1 MREYAESDPSRPDD
15 APLTRNR
22 VPCRVT
28 MASRRL
34 SQPPIADSVDA
45 VALFEEGRTTF
56 EGMFR
61 LERLVAA
68 SQYRALFV
76 ARHAV
81 LKRRVALRVHLDP
94 HGEGRAW
101 FERETELLARIDH
114 PGIRPIHSAGYREG
128 WAYRVSKWM
137 EGESLE
143 DAMVRG
149 PRPLPDVLQIARDL
163 ASALDYAHSEGIV
176 IRRIAPTAL
185 MLTRARR
192 AIITDMRWANHLTDV
207 ASPEPADESRAF
219 MAPETREGGAGEP
232 GADVYTAG
240 ALLYYA
246 TTGREP
252 ALDPADIEPPRALRA
267 ACPRA
272 LERVMLHALRPR
284 PETRYLTAAEMGA
297 DLLSE
302 IGDFELQTSV
312 EPAVDGSENP
322 AAWER
327 QLRRALGDQY
337 ELLSELGSGG
347 FGRVYRVR
355 DLSLEREVALKVLH
369 PWLTTDPAV
378 IERFRREARLAA
390 QIRHPSIVDVHGIG
404 GRAGLLWYTMA
415 YVPGENLDQLVER
428 AGPLPID
435 RARHLLEQSL
445 SGLAHAHQLGLV
457 HRDIKP
463 ANILIELPSWE
474 AQITDFGLA
483 LAFEG
488 MRTDGRS
495 PSRSG
500 TPEFAAPEQL
510 LGEPVDV
517 RADIYSLAVV
527 AIFAL
532 TGRSP
537 FGGGPVE
544 SIVAR
549 QAAGQLPD
557 LRTARPGL
565 PRRLRN
571 VLTRAASRDPN
582 DRYASAQAFREAVRT
597 AGPLRERLIPSW
609 LRTAFLAP
617 TRAP

>member
-1 MREYAESDPSRPDD
+1 MQDLTRGYQTD
-15 APLTRNR
+15 APLARNH
-22 VPCRVT
+22 VPCRVS
-28 MASRRL
+28 MVSRGL
-34 SQPPIADSVDA
+34 SQPPIANSVDA
-45 VALFEEGRTTF
+45 VALFEAARSAF

-68 SQYRALFV
+68 NQYRALFV

-81 LKRRVALRVHLDP
+81 LKRQVALRVHLDP

-114 PGIRPIHSAGYREG
+114 PGVRPIHSAGYREG
-128 WAYRVSKWM
+128 WAYRVSKWID
-137 EGESLE
+137 GESLE
-143 DAMVRG
+143 DAMARG

-163 ASALDYAHSEGIV
+163 SSALDYAHSEGIV

-192 AIITDMRWANHLTDV
+192 AIITDMRWANQLMDV
-207 ASPEPADESRAF
+207 ASPEPVEEFRAF
-219 MAPETREGGAGEP
+219 MAPETREGGVGDP
-232 GADVYTAG
+232 GADVYTTG

-252 ALDPADIEPPRALRA
+252 ALDSADIEPPRALRA

-272 LERVMLHALRPR
+272 LERVILHALRRR

-312 EPAVDGSENP
+312 EPAVGGTETP
-322 AAWER
+322 AEWER

-337 ELLSELGSGG
+337 ELLGELGSGG

-390 QIRHPSIVDVHGIG
+390 QVRHPHIVEVHGIG
-404 GRAGLLWYTMA
+404 GRGGLLWYTMA

-428 AGPLPID
+428 AGPLPTD
-435 RARHLLEQSL
+435 RALHLLDQSL
-445 SGLAHAHQLGLV
+445 SGLAHAHRLGLV
-457 HRDIKP
+457 HRDLKP
-463 ANILIELPSWE
+463 ANILIELPSWDT
-474 AQITDFGLA
+474 QITDFGLA

-488 MRTDGRS
+488 MLPDGRS

-500 TPEFAAPEQL
+500 TPAFAAPEQL

-537 FGGGPVE
+537 FAGGSVE

-549 QAAGQLPD
+549 QAAGLLPD
-557 LRTARPGL
+557 LRAARPGL

-571 VLTRAASRDPN
+571 ALVRAASRDPE
-582 DRYASAQAFREAVRT
+582 DRFATAGAFREAVG
-597 AGPLRERLIPSW
+597 AASQGKGRLLGGW
-609 LRTAFLAP
+609 LRGQFGSA
-617 TRAP
+617 